1 MIAAVCHSRFRKLEA
16 NMNVVLRSAAAVIMA
31 GVLCGP
37 VAFSE
42 SATPRQAPQ
51 IDKAAVTRYLR
62 YAEGF
67 TPTVEIVLDDP
78 KPSAFPGLYQLTVHL
93 KAGKNEAVRNY
104 FLTSDGTRI
113 ISGSI
118 FDLKESPFKANL
130 EQLKPESA
138 PATGRENAPVQIY
151 VFSDFQCPYCREEAK
166 VLRQGIEKN
175 HASDVRV
182 IFKDFPLDAI
192 HPWARTAAHAGHCV
206 ANQNGEAFWAFH
218 DWIYDHQGEI
228 KPENVKDK
236 ALEFA
241 KTQKLNT
248 EKLSACLADSATD
261 AYVNK
266 TVAEGRAL
274 GVQQTPTMFVNG
286 RMLSGALSAEQ
297 MNLLIR
303 MELEHRPQHT
313 ATAMQQKCCEVAIPR
328 LGAK

>member
-1 MIAAVCHSRFRKLEA
+1 
-16 NMNVVLRSAAAVIMA
+16 MNVVLRSVAAMIVA
-31 GVLCGP
+31 GILCGP
-37 VAFSE
+37 AAFSE
-42 SATPRQAPQ
+42 SATPGSAPK
-51 IDKAAVTRYLR
+51 IDKAAVAQYLR

-78 KPSAFPGLYQLTVHL
+78 KPSAFPGFYHLTVHL

-104 FLTSDGTRI
+104 FLTGDGARI

-138 PATGRENAPVQIY
+138 PATGRENAPVQIF

-175 HASDVRV
+175 HANDVRV

-192 HPWARTAAHAGHCV
+192 HPWARTAAHAGHCIV
-206 ANQNGEAFWAFH
+206 SQNGEAFWAFH
-218 DWIYDHQGEI
+218 DWIYEHQGEI

-236 ALEFA
+236 TLEFA
-241 KTQKLNT
+241 KGQKLDP
-248 EKLSACLADSATD
+248 EKFSACLADPATD

-297 MNLLIR
+297 MNLLIQ
-303 MELEHRPQHT
+303 MELQHHPQHT
-313 ATAMQQKCCEVAIPR
+313 AAAVQQKCCEVAIPR

>member
-1 MIAAVCHSRFRKLEA
+1 MAKQQSGWFRKLET
-16 NMNVVLRSAAAVIMA
+16 NMKVVLRSVAGLLLAGALFGPAAFAQ
-31 GVLCGP
+31 
-37 VAFSE
+37 
-42 SATPRQAPQ
+42 SATPRTAPK
-51 IDKAAVTRYLR
+51 IDKPAVTRYLR

-67 TPTVEIVLDDP
+67 TPTVEIVVDDP
-78 KPSAFPGLYQLTVHL
+78 KPSAFSGFYQLTVHL

-104 FLTSDGTRI
+104 YLTSDGSRL
-113 ISGSI
+113 ISGSV

-175 HASDVRV
+175 HASEVRV

-192 HPWARTAAHAGHCV
+192 HPWARTAAHAGHCI
-206 ANQNGEAFWAFH
+206 ARQNGGTFWTFH
-218 DWIYDHQGEI
+218 DWIYDHQTEI

-236 ALEFA
+236 MLEFA
-241 KTQKLNT
+241 KGQKLDAD
-248 EKLSACLADSATD
+248 KFSACLADPATD

-266 TVAEGRAL
+266 TVAEGRQL

-297 MNLLIR
+297 MNLLIQ
-303 MELEHRPQHT
+303 MELEHRQQHT
-313 ATAMQQKCCEVAIPR
+313 ASAMEQKCCQVAIPR
-328 LGAK
+328 LGGK

>member
-1 MIAAVCHSRFRKLEA
+1 
-16 NMNVVLRSAAAVIMA
+16 MNVVLRSVAGLLLAGAILGQAA
-31 GVLCGP
+31 
-37 VAFSE
+37 
-42 SATPRQAPQ
+42 SAQSAAPRTPPPGTPPK
-51 IDKAAVTRYLR
+51 IDKPAVARYLR

-78 KPSAFPGLYQLTVHL
+78 KPSAVPGFYQLTVHL

-104 FLTSDGTRI
+104 YLTSDGARL
-113 ISGSI
+113 ISGSV

-130 EQLKPESA
+130 EQLKPENA
-138 PATGRENAPVQIY
+138 PSTGRQNAPVQIY

-175 HASDVRV
+175 HANEVRV

-192 HPWARTAAHAGHCV
+192 HPWARTAAHGGHCI
-206 ANQNGEAFWAFH
+206 AQQNGNAFWAFH
-218 DWIYDHQGEI
+218 DWIYDHQTEI

-236 ALEFA
+236 VTEFA
-241 KTQKLNT
+241 NGQKLDAD
-248 EKLSACLADSATD
+248 KLSACLVDPSTD

-266 TVAEGRAL
+266 TIAEGRQL

-297 MNLLIR
+297 MNLLIQ
-303 MELEHRPQHT
+303 MELERRQQHT
-313 ATAMQQKCCEVAIPR
+313 ASTMQQKCCEVTIPR
-328 LGAK
+328 LSDK